1 MNGANL
7 TSLSGPDSGPIAQAT
22 GWPIY
27 HVLTELGL
35 VLKLLG
41 PTPLT
46 WAAQESGANISS
58 GPAFM
63 AQFAVQ
69 EQFQK
74 LHRFPNFTA
83 TFSQNEIARFF
94 QRSVISKITYL
105 IN

>member
-1 MNGANL
+1 M
-7 TSLSGPDSGPIAQAT
+7 Q
-22 GWPIY
+22 
-27 HVLTELGL
+27 TEQGFGL
-35 VLKLLG
+35 MLLG

-46 WAAQESGANISS
+46 WEEPMTSSANQC
-58 GPAFM
+58 GPALM
-63 AQFAVQ
+63 VQIAVL

-74 LHRFPNFTA
+74 LHRFPNFAA

>member
-1 MNGANL
+1 M
-7 TSLSGPDSGPIAQAT
+7 

-35 VLKLLG
+35 GLKLLG

-46 WAAQESGANISS
+46 WAAQESGANISN
-58 GPAFM
+58 GPAFV

-74 LHRFPNFTA
+74 LH
-83 TFSQNEIARFF
+83 
-94 QRSVISKITYL
+94 
-105 IN
+105 